1 LLGSEEAVGLL
12 TAMNKRSSG
21 FTLIEMMITLAVMAL
36 LFMIGLPSMNTWL
49 QNTQL
54 RASAESMQAGL
65 QLARAE
71 ALRRNVPVRFQLVD
85 AFTAG
90 CVLSNSGSNWIISL
104 NDPTGLCQADPSD
117 TAAPLAIQKRSGA
130 EGSPNAAVSATNG
143 GGAATTVTFTG
154 LGRVIGV
161 GPITQIDITNPSGGV
176 CQPAGP
182 MRCLRINIASGGQVR
197 MCDPAVVDPTD
208 PRLCN

>member
-1 LLGSEEAVGLL
+1 
-12 TAMNKRSSG
+12 MNKRAYG

-36 LFMIGLPSMNTWL
+36 LLMMGLPSMNTWL

-54 RASAESMQAGL
+54 RASAEGLQAGL

-85 AFTAG
+85 TFTAA
-90 CVLSNSGSNWIISL
+90 CVLANTGTNWIVSI
-104 NDPTGLCQADPSD
+104 NDPTALCDVAPSD
-117 TAAPLAIQKRSGA
+117 TAGPFTIQKRGGA
-130 EGSPNAAVSATNG
+130 EGSPNAVVAAINAPAVP
-143 GGAATTVTFTG
+143 ATTVIFSG

-161 GPITQIDITNPSGGV
+161 APIQQIDITNPSGGA

-182 MRCLRINIASGGQVR
+182 MRCLRINIASGGQMR
-197 MCDPAVVDPTD
+197 MCDPIVVDPTD
-208 PRLCN
+208 PRLCS